1 MTARPAEP
9 GLPSPAEPD
18 LPRPLSTA
26 QYLGYAGGDAA
37 NNLTFAM
44 ASMFLLL
51 YYTDVVGIAAGAAG
65 TILLVVR
72 VLQAFTDLFAGRV
85 VDRTSTRWGRF
96 RPFFVFAGIPLM
108 LLGVAI
114 FSVPGGLSAP
124 MAIAWAALS
133 YALFG
138 LAYSLVN
145 MPYGSVAAA
154 MTQPPDERAKLS
166 AARQVGTAISIIA
179 LTFVVAPLIDT
190 SPDLQRSF
198 TTVMIGLAVVGA
210 LLYLGL
216 FGTAREAVQRDATPA
231 TLKQTLRQIRG
242 NRPLLMLCLS
252 ALSIL
257 TGLFVVQ
264 TLQVYYAR
272 DVLGSA
278 SYVIVLTVVST
289 GGMFVSAPVIPR
301 IVRVLGKRNGYLIAG
316 VVAAVGGVGIAL
328 SPPSVP
334 ALAVASF
341 AVYGIG
347 LAVVQGLMWAMQADT
362 VEYGEWHSGA
372 RTEGSNYAALSFT
385 RKVGQG
391 IGGAVAAWGIGLGG
405 YLAGNETQTPAALD
419 TIRIL
424 TGAAPAVF
432 IGIGAVL
439 MLAYPLTEARFA
451 QIVVEM
457 RTGRVSGEAP
467 ADRSEA

>member
-1 MTARPAEP
+1 MSSSTSTDPA
-9 GLPSPAEPD
+9 G
-18 LPRPLSTA
+18 PRPLTTS

-37 NNLTFAM
+37 NNLTFSM

-65 TILLVVR
+65 GILLGVR
-72 VLQAFTDLFAGRV
+72 VLQAFTDLFAGGV
-85 VDRTSTRWGRF
+85 VDRTNTRWGRF
-96 RPFFVFAGIPLM
+96 RPFFVFVGVPLM

-114 FSVPGGLSAP
+114 FSVPGGMSPGAT
-124 MAIAWAALS
+124 IAWAAAS

-138 LAYSLVN
+138 VAYSFVN
-145 MPYGSVAAA
+145 IPYGSLAAA
-154 MTQPPDERAKLS
+154 MTQVPGERAKLS
-166 AARQVGTAISIIA
+166 SARSIGTAIAIIA
-179 LTFVVAPLIDT
+179 LSFVVSPLIET

-198 TTVMIGLAVVGA
+198 TIMMIGLAVVGVA
-210 LLYLGL
+210 LYFFL
-216 FGTAREAVQRDATPA
+216 FGTAREAVQRDATA
-231 TLKQTLRQIRG
+231 VSLKETLTQIRQ

-252 ALSIL
+252 ALAIL

-278 SYVIVLTVVST
+278 NYVIVLTVVST
-289 GGMFVSAPVIPR
+289 GGMFVSAPLIPR
-301 IVRVLGKRNGYLIAG
+301 IVRVLGKRTGYLIAG
-316 VVAAVGGVGIAL
+316 AVAVVGGVGIAL

-334 ALAVASF
+334 ALAIVSF

-347 LAVVQGLMWAMQADT
+347 IAVVQSLMWAMQSDT
-362 VEYGEWHSGA
+362 VEYGEWTSGS

-391 IGGAVAAWGIGLGG
+391 IGGAVAAWGIGIGG
-405 YLAGNETQTPAALD
+405 YIAGTATQTPVALD

-432 IGIGAVL
+432 IGIGAAL
-439 MLAYPLTEARFA
+439 MLAYPLTEDRFS
-451 QIVVEM
+451 QIVGDLDA
-457 RTGRVSGEAP
+457 RRVSPGDPPVTHAGT
-467 ADRSEA
+467 